1 MRGKNN
7 LRNIADIFTLL
18 WSTSDFLVKSR
29 LGLALFFM
37 LVYSVLTAVAPIFLK
52 LVVDRFASAPAEAF
66 YVTPFI
72 LIAVYVLSQGL
83 GRAFGELRWLAFGA
97 GEQRVYRQLSRRLF
111 KHVMQL
117 PLGFHL
123 ERKTGALS
131 QTLTQGLFGYR
142 LILNHVVFTVLP
154 VVIQL
159 LTIGAIVVHLYE
171 PLFLV
176 VFSLSLLAYAVTFTI
191 GARWIM
197 RPAEGVSE
205 ATIDA
210 NAILTDSIL
219 NYETVK
225 YFGAEHHVNSRYDH
239 ALARTEGQWRLFYT
253 RRTKNG
259 LLVAL
264 IFTLSLGATVGLA
277 AHQTARGVMTVGD
290 FVLINTYML
299 QIIAPLEM
307 LGYAVRDIAQGNA
320 FLKKMLELLRQ
331 APETDVAQG
340 AVLPTEG
347 AGELVLDHVSFAYQ
361 PKRPI
366 LKGVNLR
373 VPPGRSVAV
382 VGPSGSG
389 KSSLIRLLVRLYDPD
404 EGRILLDGVPIADL
418 SISALRQAIAVV
430 PQDTVLFNDTIAYN
444 IGFGRDGSTRGEVE
458 RAARLAHI
466 HDFVMSQP
474 NGYDTL
480 VGERGL
486 KLSGGEKQRI
496 AIARAAMKRPR
507 LFVFDEATSSLD
519 TRTEH
524 DILKNLI
531 EVARDTTTLIIA
543 HRLST
548 VVHADEIV
556 VLKRGEIAE
565 RGSHR
570 ALLQLGGVY
579 TDMWQLQQRQEVT
592 KADVPDTSVA

>member
-320 FLKKMLELLRQ
+320 FL
-331 APETDVAQG
+331 
-340 AVLPTEG
+340 
-347 AGELVLDHVSFAYQ
+347 
-361 PKRPI
+361 
-366 LKGVNLR
+366 
-373 VPPGRSVAV
+373 
-382 VGPSGSG
+382 
-389 KSSLIRLLVRLYDPD
+389 
-404 EGRILLDGVPIADL
+404 
-418 SISALRQAIAVV
+418 
-430 PQDTVLFNDTIAYN
+430 
-444 IGFGRDGSTRGEVE
+444 
-458 RAARLAHI
+458 
-466 HDFVMSQP
+466 
-474 NGYDTL
+474 
-480 VGERGL
+480 
-486 KLSGGEKQRI
+486 
-496 AIARAAMKRPR
+496 
-507 LFVFDEATSSLD
+507 
-519 TRTEH
+519 
-524 DILKNLI
+524 
-531 EVARDTTTLIIA
+531 
-543 HRLST
+543 
-548 VVHADEIV
+548 
-556 VLKRGEIAE
+556 
-565 RGSHR
+565 
-570 ALLQLGGVY
+570 
-579 TDMWQLQQRQEVT
+579 
-592 KADVPDTSVA
+592 